1 MAMELYDAQYLLILA
16 PTLVIALMFLFF
28 WLFMKETSYDE
39 VLARQKRELKLPPSK
54 PDARKKGDKK
64 KSKKKESSG
73 SSGGGGSGGG
83 GGGESEEDPRDFDL
97 TDAVVNPTP
106 EEEQPLPTPPA
117 PILPAPTPVEPPSA
131 VRERKKKEKKQQQ
144 QQVTAPRVTPGPAPT
159 SAPTSIPTPTHA
171 PEEPTPI
178 REVNGSKPTPRKNEP
193 VLPVTKQPSP
203 PSVEPS
209 GKKKGSQKKQKSE
222 ASELAKEKQA
232 DELQLE
238 TKVEQAAVQSRKEIP
253 VAVDAKVQDGTS
265 VPTTSTTSSKKKNS
279 AKKQKTEPVLVNEP
293 PVQASLYIPLTDS
306 DSPAPSSAQK
316 GHHQDAPVKVN
327 AKKQKNET
335 DKEHSEVKLKDFLAG
350 LRSLALSEEEA
361 VSVAAVLREKSP
373 SALDAWH
380 RSAAKA
386 EPSAQQIQE
395 RERLLT
401 TLQEEASIA
410 KEKVKQLSQE
420 LQMEKQKTGRVEALL
435 RDQRGAM
442 EEQLSVMQAKAQN
455 SYQEVQ
461 MKFQQA
467 REQLEG
473 QISRLQQEN
482 KILRDAVSTATNQ
495 MESKQASELNQLRS
509 ERAAL
514 IKELSESGSK
524 LQQEDMQRKSLEV
537 NYKQN
542 ISQLEAQLQDAKCRW
557 EELQGFLHSVNA
569 DREKLQAN
577 KQELQNKL
585 LAAESEMG
593 NKNKEIQNLHSSL
606 TDMMVT
612 KEELERKVMQLL
624 EVSQR
629 PPPDDSLQVQVQ
641 DLLTENKSLQVQ
653 IENLQSQV
661 AAQTT
666 TALHIDE
673 LQKLLAEKEHQRKS
687 LEDSLNTERSAGA
700 SRENDM
706 QALHTENMMLKAEL
720 QKAQAQMAEQASS
733 QLVLDQLQK
742 SALEKDEKI
751 KTVEKLL
758 EAGLIEVANK
768 EEDLKTLREKN
779 EALKRGMEALQL
791 QQSQRMPSESV
802 LEELQRVVQEKDESM
817 RMVQE
822 KLQAEMDKVL
832 SKEKALKE
840 LEKQV
845 DDLRA
850 EVERARQ
857 RENEETA
864 ASRTQLQELRSLLAA
879 KDEEVQTLRK
889 ALREATWDTA
899 EKEQHI
905 QTLQEESSVLRIQL
919 AEQQQVQAEGPSQEL
934 LSGLLEK
941 EAQLSHLQTELEELR
956 ASLELQRRKNNEL
969 REKNWSAMDALS
981 ATESMLQGKLSKT
994 AQESQKAVEAA
1005 EASCREVLHR
1015 LLPSVPLPSSQN
1027 HQEWLQRFETA
1038 AKQVFLVEPVPAIE
1052 SGDTKM
1058 LEEKLKESEEA
1069 QKVLQK
1075 DCETYKKVLAE
1086 TEGILQRLQN
1096 SVEQEESRWR
1106 VRLEVSQGELNEMN
1120 LKVVTLESEV
1130 DRLNSEV
1137 GDLENL
1143 RHDKQHLESE
1153 LERAERESATYVT
1166 EVRELKSQLTE
1177 TLFKLETEEKERQK
1191 VAGDLYKAQQSLD
1204 LIQAEI
1210 LKEVGQADLIENS
1223 TIATQREEMDRR
1235 EKTTAGLDETVR
1247 ELQQL
1252 LQAVN
1257 RQLTKGREA
1266 DGDKYTADV

>member
-956 ASLELQRRKNNEL
+956 ASLELQRRKNNE
-969 REKNWSAMDALS
+969 
-981 ATESMLQGKLSKT
+981 
-994 AQESQKAVEAA
+994 SQKAVEAA